1 MGVSSDLFGY
11 QESNGINLIASF
23 FLFFFCSD
31 KEDLDDDKAAE
42 KIVKLTAELGVED
55 DQDQEKSFDPV
66 VERIKNGFN
75 HFKTQH
81 FE

>member
-1 MGVSSDLFGY
+1 MLLF
-11 QESNGINLIASF
+11 F
-23 FLFFFCSD
+23 FFFFFFCSD

-42 KIVKLTAELGVED
+42 KIVKLTAELGEED
-55 DQDQEKSFDPV
+55 DQDQEKPFDPV
-66 VERIKNGFN
+66 VERIKNGFI